1 MVTELAQHNL
11 TTDEFAAAILMKEK
25 GFQLVAKPRATYVDP
40 AGNSVNSHTSE
51 SEVKVLRRHGISC
64 RSKSSGVREGCVL
77 LMDALADP
85 KLPLVVASYC
95 TWTIEAFASV
105 PPDPHQPERY
115 DERSPYEH
123 ILDALRYFA
132 VNSPP
137 VGRVHSSANSVS
149 FGSGPRRRRMEF

>member
-11 TTDEFAAAILMKEK
+11 TTDEFAAAILKKEK

-85 KLPLVVASYC
+85 KLPLVGPAPATGRSRRSRAC
-95 TWTIEAFASV
+95 
-105 PPDPHQPERY
+105 PPIRIS
-115 DERSPYEH
+115 RSATMRGVRTN
-123 ILDALRYFA
+123 ISSMRCAT
-132 VNSPP
+132 SP
-137 VGRVHSSANSVS
+137 
-149 FGSGPRRRRMEF
+149 